1 MRLPSVIRTNQ
12 ETQSEQ
18 VEVPEKQVA
27 GSGET
32 MEQEAQWDEKDQ
44 KKQVTFAEDDS
55 VIENELAEEVPGK
68 ELVQDNNQPNFDEL
82 INEKLKEENAL
93 LQEGLNAANQKHV
106 VLGVNWKQEKEKRDA
121 REGDAGEDGAAAG
134 SQRLLQQLFQAPRRK
149 P

>member
-106 VLGVNWKQEKEKRDA
+106 VLGVNWKHKRR
-121 REGDAGEDGAAAG
+121 RERC
-134 SQRLLQQLFQAPRRK
+134 SRRRCRRR
-149 P
+149 